1 MLRPGPE
8 VNYIGRGVAVGL
20 STGGAHAEK
29 AQESNVG
36 GCSFFSRYDSLPRGQ
51 LNWAS
56 GGA

>member
-1 MLRPGPE
+1 M
-8 VNYIGRGVAVGL
+8 NYIGRGVAVGL